1 MHAKAK
7 SYDWQFTVGDQR
19 PKFPTRYTIPAT
31 GKDPFRMLIRD
42 YVKMEAEKDDRTHG
56 FLDGVLRM
64 GTAEQVQPR
73 FMECMKLT
81 LPGLTFA
88 EFAAVAATGGIIASV
103 QNQELRQGYHAQMLD
118 EIRHTQLEMTLRDY
132 YVRHWRDPAGFD
144 ISQQALHQHPGGL
157 VSIGLFQ
164 NFNTGDPVDC
174 IVNLN
179 VCVETAFTNILL
191 VAAPQIAVANGE
203 HAMATAFLSIQ
214 SDEARH
220 MANGYGSLMA
230 VLQDETNVPALNRAL
245 ERHFWHSHK
254 ALDAW
259 SAGSPNTAP
268 PSGRGPITTSGRNG
282 WSTTSS
288 AATSTGSP
296 SSVSSRPSAW
306 PRRMRTCAGH
316 TTRSRRRSPPCGR

>member
-1 MHAKAK
+1 MARNLETVHAKAK
-7 SYDWQFTVGDQR
+7 SYDWQFTAGDQR

-191 VAAPQIAVANGE
+191 VAAPQIAVSNGE
-203 HAMATAFLSIQ
+203 HAMATVFLSIQ

-254 ALDAW
+254 ALDSLVGWQSEYGATVRPW
-259 SAGSPNTAP
+259 SYYDQWQEWVVDDFIDKLSPKSLDTACLE
-268 PSGRGPITTSGRNG
+268 RVGPIPVFVGFNG
-282 WSTTSS
+282 
-288 AATSTGSP
+288 ATP
-296 SSVSSRPSAW
+296 
-306 PRRMRTCAGH
+306 
-316 TTRSRRRSPPCGR
+316 